1 MVWKYQVHFTMY
13 IYKEILLLLPYK
25 YGTLPQGFGFILSW
39 TTGILFS
46 QAFYITVKEKSSEFH
61 SS

>member
-39 TTGILFS
+39 TTG
-46 QAFYITVKEKSSEFH
+46 AFYITVKEKSSEFH